1 MENIQENIV
10 YPNSNAGA
18 CLLCVETPSIIIII
32 ATMILLSLLLSL
44 LLLLPPQ
51 KRHWMWAGVNIQTK
65 WLSHFGKVVG
75 ALTYS
80 TSPFW

>member
-32 ATMILLSLLLSL
+32 TTMILLSLLLSL

-51 KRHWMWAGVNIQTK
+51 KRH
-65 WLSHFGKVVG
+65 
-75 ALTYS
+75 
-80 TSPFW
+80 